1 MVDHLFHYFVTCSAT
16 DWSPQA
22 TLLKQ
27 GSNSVAAAI
36 NVFSSM
42 PKNLLLIC
50 TTRLSLK
57 LMIVSV
63 RVEVSCWRP
72 FDVGI
77 ILEAETYFSPDISF
91 LTASIGH
98 KRVTASQMAIRE
110 SLPLVKQRSYLLLCL
125 SHSYLGV
132 WYELPLPAPGTF

>member
-1 MVDHLFHYFVTCSAT
+1 MVDHLFHFFVTCSAT

-27 GSNSVAAAI
+27 GSNGVAAAI

-57 LMIVSV
+57 LMIISV
-63 RVEVSCWRP
+63 LVEVSCSRP
-72 FDVGI
+72 FDRGY

-98 KRVTASQMAIRE
+98 KRVTASCKAEVLSAAMF
-110 SLPLVKQRSYLLLCL
+110 

-132 WYELPLPAPGTF
+132 WHELPLAAPGTF